1 MLRKPCMNALT
12 RTATEAR
19 AVAVIDDDPAV
30 RQAAGN
36 LLRSINV
43 RVEVFASAED
53 FLDYPRIDVVA
64 CVVVDIRMPGM
75 SGFDLQSYLVR
86 QGRSLPT
93 IFISGHQ
100 HTAWILRATQLGAA
114 FLSKPFSENAL
125 LSALRRVCGE
135 RIKLPDL
142 DRHTRNT

>member
-1 MLRKPCMNALT
+1 MNALT
-12 RTATEAR
+12 RTATDAR
-19 AVAVIDDDPAV
+19 AVAVIDDDPSV

-53 FLDYPRIDVVA
+53 FLAYACIDGVA
-64 CVVVDIRMPGM
+64 CIVVDIRMPGM
-75 SGFDLQSYLVR
+75 SGFDLQSCLIR
-86 QGRSLPT
+86 QGRKLPT

-100 HTAWILRATQLGAA
+100 HTGWILRATQLGAA

-135 RIKLPDL
+135 RINLPDFE
-142 DRHTRNT
+142 RHSSKP